1 MKNQILTSEQQSQF
15 RSALEFYYSGSDD
28 SAAENFFHHCA
39 RALIRTHQAGESV
52 EAPLRFQTA
61 EFLAGVD

>member
-1 MKNQILTSEQQSQF
+1 MNVKLSLEQQAQF
-15 RSALEFYYSGSDD
+15 KAALEYYYSSSDD

-61 EFLAGVD
+61 EFMAGVD